1 MPDHLH
7 LIAQPGSNAITLG
20 SWVKALKAY
29 LRRRTN
35 QKEVWSWQAGYHDH
49 KFRSAAE
56 KARKWEYI
64 CLNPVRAGLVA
75 SPEVWPYAG
84 EVTYQSGAPTT
95 TPSTP
100 ALLRTYKLV
109 VEDAR
114 SGTGPTIQPKA

>member
-1 MPDHLH
+1 VWPAFDGTLSFLLTLVVQDRKQVLANEPTLKALGAFLESSPERYGWRGQRFVLMPEHLH

-56 KARKWEYI
+56 KARKWE
-64 CLNPVRAGLVA
+64 
-75 SPEVWPYAG
+75 
-84 EVTYQSGAPTT
+84 
-95 TPSTP
+95 
-100 ALLRTYKLV
+100 
-109 VEDAR
+109 
-114 SGTGPTIQPKA
+114 